1 MAQLQQLQKSIAI
14 VQIISPVDNNGGAI
28 TGDYIHMKNY
38 DAICFVC
45 EGGVLNANLVITI
58 NQCTED
64 ADGGADAKAME
75 NAKATTFTNGTDENT
90 VRVIQ
95 IDVAQDMD
103 VEGGFEWLRIQTNA
117 GATTPTFVSVTAL
130 CYRARW
136 AEDTMP
142 SAIT

>member
-1 MAQLQQLQKSIAI
+1 MATLQQLQKSIAI
-14 VQIISPVDNNGGAI
+14 VQVLSPVDVNGGAL

-38 DAICFVC
+38 DGVVFVC
-45 EGGVLNANLVITI
+45 EGGELAANLVITI

-64 ADGGADAKAME
+64 ADGGGDVKAMT

-103 VEGGFEWLRIQTNA
+103 CDNDFTWLRIQTNNA
-117 GATTPTFVSVTAL
+117 ASPTFASITAL

-136 AEDTMP
+136 AEATMP
-142 SAIT
+142 SAIA

>member
-1 MAQLQQLQKSIAI
+1 MATLQQLQKSIAI
-14 VQIISPVDNNGGAI
+14 VAVISPVDINGGAV

-38 DAICFVC
+38 DGVCYVC
-45 EGGVLNANLVITI
+45 EAGALAANLVITV
-58 NQCTED
+58 NQCTQD
-64 ADGGADAKAME
+64 ADGGTDAKAMT
-75 NAKATTFTNGTDENT
+75 NAKATTFTNGTDEDT

-103 VEGGFEWLRIQTNA
+103 VDGGFEWLRVQTNA
-117 GATTPTFVSVTAL
+117 AASPTLGSVTAL

-136 AEDTMP
+136 AEATMP